1 MSGNVKEKSP
11 FLRCNVLR
19 FLLFAKPCKKF
30 SLPYNGYYLLTPCMR
45 HAMPNSTTSGITS
58 VKLGHRKSDLAQIA
72 GLQKRTVHSLVIEAV
87 DRYIEQTQAKMRYE
101 AQAIRSYENYQ
112 ATGLHVT
119 LDELQD
125 WASSLDSLTPKPLP
139 LCHK

>member
-1 MSGNVKEKSP
+1 MG
-11 FLRCNVLR
+11 R
-19 FLLFAKPCKKF
+19 
-30 SLPYNGYYLLTPCMR
+30 T
-45 HAMPNSTTSGITS
+45 MPNSTTSGITS

-87 DRYIEQTQAKMRYE
+87 DRYLEQTQAKMRYE

-119 LDELQD
+119 LDELQE
-125 WASSLDSLTPKPLP
+125 WANSLDSITPKPLP